1 MIDDDK
7 SEVDIFSTNKH
18 QRSKENICIKRM
30 EFLSIIEIPRKSK
43 DH

>member
-18 QRSKENICIKRM
+18 LRSKGKHLYKTNGI
-30 EFLSIIEIPRKSK
+30 FSIIEIPRESK